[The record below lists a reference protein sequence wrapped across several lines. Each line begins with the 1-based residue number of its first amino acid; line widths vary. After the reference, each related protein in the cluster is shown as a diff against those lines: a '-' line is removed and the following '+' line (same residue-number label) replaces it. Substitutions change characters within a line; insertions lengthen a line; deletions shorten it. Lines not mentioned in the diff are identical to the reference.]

1 MNDEAG
7 FEAFVRR
14 RGRDLWRSAWLL
26 TGDGGRAEDLV
37 QTALTKTF
45 PRYDGNDRSFE
56 AYVRTTIYR
65 TFVSWWRRRWTGEVP
80 SVLDGSSSPHLSPV
94 DGVRVD
100 VLRAL
105 AELPRTQR
113 AVLVLRYFEDKP
125 VAEVAEMLGLAQGT
139 VKAYSHRAL
148 QQLRGSVHLEEQ
160 RS

>member
-1 MNDEAG
+1 MNDEGA

-37 QTALTKTF
+37 QTALAKTY

-80 SVLDGSSSPHLSPV
+80 SEHAADVGAVGEV
-94 DGVRVD
+94 DGGLRID

-105 AELPRTQR
+105 ADLPRTHR
-113 AVLVLRYFEDKP
+113 AVLVLRYFE
-125 VAEVAEMLGLAQGT
+125 
-139 VKAYSHRAL
+139 
-148 QQLRGSVHLEEQ
+148 
-160 RS
+160 

>member
-1 MNDEAG
+1 M
-7 FEAFVRR
+7 
-14 RGRDLWRSAWLL
+14 
-26 TGDGGRAEDLV
+26 
-37 QTALTKTF
+37 
-45 PRYDGNDRSFE
+45 
-56 AYVRTTIYR
+56 
-65 TFVSWWRRRWTGEVP
+65 P